1 MNSKAGRGLI
11 LRDLQSGFWRVV
23 CSNNCAEASG
33 QTWGVTLA
41 TPMSLSPLQV
51 IEKRKLKSVPKL
63 TIAGHFRDGQAFGRN
78 RKLLGNQVT
87 QSAVAWCTSA
97 AKVASK

>member
-1 MNSKAGRGLI
+1 MI
-11 LRDLQSGFWRVV
+11 LWSLGEGFWRVV

-33 QTWGVTLA
+33 QNWGVTLA

-63 TIAGHFRDGQAFGRN
+63 TFAGRFYDGQSFGRN
-78 RKLLGNQVT
+78 RKLLGNRET
-87 QSAVAWCTSA
+87 NSATAGDT
-97 AKVASK
+97 